1 MCAERCVAHN
11 GDKRFI
17 NNISEKYIKSIKTL
31 KGFAHISTHAFCWLR
46 CHVRCRYL
54 GKLFVSDDEIRSRK
68 ALSWMRHYVAA
79 CSSLNILLGSS
90 VKTFIFMLRKKLPRN
105 TIGSGT
111 NSDARRI
118 PADADTQQNVSFS
131 FSLRIYFLSRRARST
146 RTNVYQCRLW
156 VSFSLCSLGK
166 QPRALSDVFIVAGGG
181 KPKFPFKSL
190 KVNEN

>member
-68 ALSWMRHYVAA
+68 TLSWMRHCVAA
-79 CSSLNILLGSS
+79 CSPLNILLGSS

-118 PADADTQQNVSFS
+118 PADADTQQNVSFP
-131 FSLRIYFLSRRARST
+131 FSLRIFPLSSRKIYPHECLPVPLMSFIFALLTRKATART
-146 RTNVYQCRLW
+146 VGRVYCRW
-156 VSFSLCSLGK
+156 WRKAKISF
-166 QPRALSDVFIVAGGG
+166 
-181 KPKFPFKSL
+181 
-190 KVNEN
+190 